1 MNSFPDTVTLYKGPF
16 TIDVSSEREREVV
29 HSDQK
34 SCDYGTEKGEGVENL
49 KNSGEC
55 HPASTA
61 GVGIKGGV
69 GGESV
74 SSTSTAIGSHMPGP
88 ITMKL
93 SGIDQGNSVSVLGRV
108 RGRMIQD
115 S

>member
-1 MNSFPDTVTLYKGPF
+1 M
-16 TIDVSSEREREVV
+16 
-29 HSDQK
+29 
-34 SCDYGTEKGEGVENL
+34 
-49 KNSGEC
+49 
-55 HPASTA
+55 
-61 GVGIKGGV
+61 KGGV

-74 SSTSTAIGSHMPGP
+74 SCTSSAIGSHMAGP
-88 ITMKL
+88 ITVKL